1 MAKIVVTLNEWGQR
15 WAGEGSPRKEGWLP
29 LRGGFCP
36 EINSLAGELQPLS
49 GILMLASVAEHAS
62 SRLECAQ
69 KGGGNGA
76 LGISLIFLIFSPA
89 PICHGRRTRHRR
101 WAVPWLLS
109 GFLCTPKPDF
119 FAPLHRFLCGHKIEL
134 S

>member
-76 LGISLIFLIFSPA
+76 LGISLIFLIFSPTA
-89 PICHGRRTRHRR
+89 DLSWSQARATQ
-101 WAVPWLLS
+101 AVGGAAATKWIS
-109 GFLCTPKPDF
+109 
-119 FAPLHRFLCGHKIEL
+119 LH

>member
-1 MAKIVVTLNEWGQR
+1 MAKIVVTLDEWGQR

-62 SRLECAQ
+62 SPPGMRAKTRGKRSTRDFFDILDLLTGRRFVMVAARATQ
-69 KGGGNGA
+69 AVGGA
-76 LGISLIFLIFSPA
+76 AATKWISL
-89 PICHGRRTRHRR
+89 HG
-101 WAVPWLLS
+101 
-109 GFLCTPKPDF
+109 
-119 FAPLHRFLCGHKIEL
+119 
-134 S
+134 

>member
-1 MAKIVVTLNEWGQR
+1 MAKIVVTLDEWGQR

-69 KGGGNGA
+69 KPAGNGA
-76 LGISLIFLIFSPA
+76 LWISLIFLIFSPA
-89 PICHGRRTRHRR
+89 ADLSWSPARATQAVGGAAATKWISLHG
-101 WAVPWLLS
+101 
-109 GFLCTPKPDF
+109 
-119 FAPLHRFLCGHKIEL
+119 
-134 S
+134 